1 MKRTVLLIAGLLIG
15 LTTASATEFKN
26 EGDILYKTK
35 RYRNA
40 QPIVFIERGVE
51 FFIFPDGSFDF
62 NTHERYNS
70 SNSRRG
76 SINATY
82 NGPRISV
89 NYSSNARGNHIS
101 RDRNGSIR
109 RIGDVNLNYN
119 RDGQVTRIG
128 SVFLD
133 YSRGRHLALI
143 QVGGLR
149 VNYNH
154 NGEIINI
161 HGQINRF
168 NTNCN
173 VCGTLSCN
181 MKHKHKNKHYKK
193 YNDNDRYDDDDDDD
207 DHYYY
212 KQNGKVK
219 KYKKN

>member
-15 LTTASATEFKN
+15 LTTASAAEFKN
-26 EGDILYKTK
+26 EGDILDKTK

-51 FFIFPDGSFDF
+51 FLIFPDGTFDF
-62 NTHERYNS
+62 NTNDRYNS
-70 SNSRRG
+70 SYSRRG

-89 NYSSNARGNHIS
+89 NYSSNARGIHIS
-101 RDRNGSIR
+101 RDRNGTIR
-109 RIGDVNLNYN
+109 SIGDVNLNYN
-119 RDGQVTRIG
+119 RYGQVTRIG
-128 SVFLD
+128 TVFMD
-133 YSRGRHLALI
+133 YSRGRHAVLI
-143 QVGGLR
+143 QVGGLH

-154 NGEIINI
+154 YGAIINTY
-161 HGQINRF
+161 GQINRY
-168 NTNCN
+168 NNNCN

-181 MKHKHKNKHYKK
+181 MKHNHKNKHYNK
-193 YNDNDRYDDDDDDD
+193 YYDNDRYDDDN

-219 KYKKN
+219 KYKKD